1 MIKRITLIAL
11 TAALL
16 LQTVACTQN
25 DIANAESDT
34 TQVDTT
40 IQENTENIVDTTITL
55 VDQTGRTVELA
66 KPAETIVSCYY
77 VSSYA
82 VMALGLSDH
91 MVGIEN
97 KAASRPIYQLSSPD
111 FLELPA
117 VGTMKESNVELIAS
131 LEPDL
136 VIMPKKLSEAA
147 QTLTD
152 LGLSV
157 ILVNPENHED
167 LCEMLSLIGEACGA
181 EEAAE
186 TLINYYDTQMDK
198 LTTLTAN
205 ENKPVVYMGGN
216 SSYLT
221 TAPADMYQSSLIEL
235 AGGVSA
241 GDAIEGDYWTE
252 VSYETIL
259 TYDPD
264 VIVIPSGADYTA
276 EDIRADSQLSSLTAV
291 QNDAIYAMPSQLEEW
306 DSPIPSGILGAMWM
320 TSVLH
325 PDVYSGET
333 FVEEATAFYETFYG
347 FTPDAALLQ

>member
-1 MIKRITLIAL
+1 MKNRITLIAL

-16 LQTVACTQN
+16 LQTACTNN
-25 DIANAESDT
+25 DIANAGSDT
-34 TQVDTT
+34 AADTVA
-40 IQENTENIVDTTITL
+40 TEPAEAGISLT
-55 VDQTGRTVELA
+55 DQAGRTVELD

-82 VMALGLSDH
+82 VMALGLSDR

-97 KAASRPIYQLSSPD
+97 KAASRPIYQLSAPD

-131 LEPDL
+131 LEPEL
-136 VIMPKKLSEAA
+136 VIMPQKLSEAA

-167 LCEMLSLIGEACGA
+167 LCAMLSLIGEACGVSD
-181 EEAAE
+181 AADK
-186 TLINYYDTQMDK
+186 LIDYYDTQMNK
-198 LTTLTAN
+198 LTALTSDA
-205 ENKPVVYMGGN
+205 EKPTVYLGGN

-221 TAPADMYQSSLIEL
+221 TAPADMYQSSLIDL
-235 AGGVSA
+235 AGGENV
-241 GDAIEGDYWTE
+241 GDALDGDYWTE

-276 EDIRADSQLSSLTAV
+276 DDIRADSQLSALTAV

-325 PDVYSGET
+325 PDVYTSET
-333 FVEEATAFYETFYG
+333 FIADATAFYETFYG
-347 FTPDAALLQ
+347 FTPAADLLQ